1 LHSPGW
7 TFEGDLKRLNKLH
20 AVLPIGGKT
29 RVVTFGE
36 LEEFPGRETIVMTQT
51 FQQGMLTLQR
61 VFCLEHKGRAPQPS
75 EVTDHRRAR
84 AALGE
89 AEGWGRT
96 RRRQTYA
103 RQPRSFLRARTD
115 PAPAERRML
124 PVLDLDA
131 AIKPAAAVGVL
142 AVLGNHALQPHQ
154 AGVAEQTLGRL
165 FCDFADY
172 AAWVSCGKQ
181 IHWIVKLASQHLQLF
196 CFHRATPRIDW
207 IATRKLT
214 GSPINGHRCS
224 TAQPN

>member
-1 LHSPGW
+1 
-7 TFEGDLKRLNKLH
+7 
-20 AVLPIGGKT
+20 
-29 RVVTFGE
+29 
-36 LEEFPGRETIVMTQT
+36 
-51 FQQGMLTLQR
+51 
-61 VFCLEHKGRAPQPS
+61 
-75 EVTDHRRAR
+75 
-84 AALGE
+84 
-89 AEGWGRT
+89 
-96 RRRQTYA
+96 
-103 RQPRSFLRARTD
+103 
-115 PAPAERRML
+115 ML

>member
-1 LHSPGW
+1 LERDRHENLGRATDGSEIGREAFHEWSAKSAKYDKARTDERWDHYRTSPPTKAGFGSLVYLARLHSPGW

-115 PAPAERRML
+115 PAP
-124 PVLDLDA
+124 
-131 AIKPAAAVGVL
+131 G
-142 AVLGNHALQPHQ
+142 
-154 AGVAEQTLGRL
+154 
-165 FCDFADY
+165 
-172 AAWVSCGKQ
+172 
-181 IHWIVKLASQHLQLF
+181 
-196 CFHRATPRIDW
+196 
-207 IATRKLT
+207 
-214 GSPINGHRCS
+214 
-224 TAQPN
+224 